1 MYTGVKDNYLYYK
14 GKLQK
19 AESKYQMFEIP
30 TGSSGNTTTY
40 VVNSSG
46 RIPKNTTVK
55 DINGDKLKVNS
66 RGVVTEINGEKYDDS
81 YSGGEAPVD
90 PEWWN

>member
-1 MYTGVKDNYLYYK
+1 MNGEETAYYFGDDKQTSCMIKGERRIEEGDGTMWDYYFTESGSHAGRGYTGVKDNYLYYK

-40 VVNSSG
+40 VVN
-46 RIPKNTTVK
+46 T
-55 DINGDKLKVNS
+55 
-66 RGVVTEINGEKYDDS
+66 
-81 YSGGEAPVD
+81 
-90 PEWWN
+90 